1 MKGTA
6 MTTSSIASSRSR
18 DADALDSLDHRYL
31 LHPHQTT
38 TRPGRRII
46 VRGKGCNVWDTEGHE
61 YLDAMGG
68 GVWLGQ
74 VGHGRRELA
83 EAAAAQ
89 TEKLEYFSCWRE
101 YSNEKAVELAAKLAS
116 LSPGDLNKIF
126 FSNGGSEGTDTA
138 IKIARRYFHNIGQ
151 PDRTW
156 IIGRQ
161 LGYHGCTLGSGSVT
175 GFDDMQY
182 GVGPVLP
189 HIEKVTPPMP
199 YHQEFYNGQDVTDFL
214 INELEQTINRIGA
227 GQIAAMIGEPILGG
241 GGVVAPPPDYW
252 PRVRR
257 LLSEHGILLIADE
270 VITGYGRIGTW
281 FASEPM
287 GMDADIIITA
297 KALSSGYAPLG
308 AVLMRDG
315 IGEAIANGESHFF
328 HGGTYYGHPVACAVA
343 LANLGLIEDEG
354 LRANAVSIGEWF
366 REGLAPARELPAV
379 GDVRVEGAMIG
390 VELVADK
397 TTRESM
403 PAPAVLSVVDELQN
417 AHGVLLRDYG
427 PTLVMGPSFIFTQ
440 EQAARAC
447 HAVVEVLSRLDAH
460 GNLSSGRTKTG

>member
-1 MKGTA
+1 
-6 MTTSSIASSRSR
+6 MTTSPMTSDLSRG
-18 DADALDSLDHRYL
+18 ADVLDSLDRRHL
-31 LHPHQTT
+31 LHPHQTPI
-38 TRPGRRII
+38 RPSRRII
-46 VRGKGCNVWDTEGHE
+46 VKGKGVNVWDTEGNE
-61 YLDAMGG
+61 FLDAMGG
-68 GVWLGQ
+68 GVWRGQ
-74 VGHGRRELA
+74 VGHGRPELA
-83 EAAAAQ
+83 AAAAAQ

-101 YSNEKAVELAAKLAS
+101 YSNERAVELAAKLAS
-116 LSPGDLNKIF
+116 LSPGDLNKVF
-126 FSNGGSEGTDTA
+126 FTNGGSEGTDTA

-151 PDRTW
+151 PERTW

-189 HIEKVTPPMP
+189 NIEKVTPPMP
-199 YHQEFYNGQDVTDFL
+199 YHQEFYNGQDITDFL
-214 INELEQTINRIGA
+214 ITELEQTIERIGP
-227 GQIAAMIGEPILGG
+227 QRIAAMIGEPILGG

-270 VITGYGRIGTW
+270 VITGYGRIGAW
-281 FASEPM
+281 FVSESM

-297 KALSSGYAPLG
+297 KGISSGYAPLG
-308 AVLMRDG
+308 AVLIRDD

-328 HGGTYYGHPVACAVA
+328 HGHTYFGHPVACAVA
-343 LANLGLIEDEG
+343 LANLAIIEDEG
-354 LRANAVSIGEWF
+354 LRANAVSIGKWF
-366 REGLAPARELPAV
+366 REGLAPALDLPAV
-379 GDVRVEGAMIG
+379 GDVRVEGAMVG

-397 TTRESM
+397 TTREGM
-403 PAPAVLSVVDELQN
+403 PFEAVLSVVDEVQD

-427 PTLVMGPSFIFTQ
+427 PTLVMGPSYIFTE

-447 HAVVEVLSRLDAH
+447 RAVVEVLSRLDA
-460 GNLSSGRTKTG
+460 SGKLA